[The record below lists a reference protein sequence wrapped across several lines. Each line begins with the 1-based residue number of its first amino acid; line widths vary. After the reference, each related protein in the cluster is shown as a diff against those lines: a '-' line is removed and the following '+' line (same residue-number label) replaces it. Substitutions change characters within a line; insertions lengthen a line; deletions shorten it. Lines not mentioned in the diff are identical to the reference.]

1 MSAECQALIGTS
13 IPAGGTVSCTYTVTH
28 TEAGSYDNTASVT
41 VKDNEGNTAT
51 DTDDETV
58 TVTDVLPTVDLT
70 KSAAADYLAEPGGD
84 FVFTL
89 SIHNTSVEAVTITS
103 ADGRQR
109 LER

>member
-1 MSAECQALIGTS
+1 M
-13 IPAGGTVSCTYTVTH
+13 
-28 TEAGSYDNTASVT
+28 T
-41 VKDNEGNTAT
+41 VKDNENNTAT

-70 KSAAADYLAEPGGD
+70 KIGPADHLAEPGGVFD
-84 FVFTL
+84 FTL
-89 SIHNTSVEAVTITS
+89 THPQQLGRSGHDHD